1 MHEDGIMGADEREEK
16 SSKGHVTFVALVL
29 EFPCM

>member
-1 MHEDGIMGADEREEK
+1 MHEDGIMGADEREE
-16 SSKGHVTFVALVL
+16 KGHVTFVALVL